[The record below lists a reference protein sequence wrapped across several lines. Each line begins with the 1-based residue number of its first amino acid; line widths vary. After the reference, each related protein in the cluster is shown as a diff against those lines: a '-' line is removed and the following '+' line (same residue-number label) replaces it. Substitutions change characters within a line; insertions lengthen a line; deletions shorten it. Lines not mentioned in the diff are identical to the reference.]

1 MDDGKGIVDKFQVR
15 SFSLHQSACN
25 GSEASQP
32 PIQLVVSFT
41 GGKQLGCEAD
51 HSCLSRVKIKNK

>member
-1 MDDGKGIVDKFQVR
+1 MNDTTGIMDKFQVR

-32 PIQLVVSFT
+32 PIQLVASLITWWKAAV
-41 GGKQLGCEAD
+41 E
-51 HSCLSRVKIKNK
+51 